1 LRFDN
6 KTPLNKFGGVFIFD
20 ETENMTPKKLFNFFA
35 IAEAFTWT
43 ALIVA
48 IILRATGAVDPG
60 VSTIVGGLHGAV
72 FLGYGVSAALVGV
85 NQRWAVLA
93 IIGGIFLAIVPYA
106 TIPFERNR
114 NRDGRLDGGWRTS
127 ATSDARDASWF
138 DRLFRW
144 FISRPMLLIVTMA
157 AIVVGI
163 FSLLLWLGPP
173 DQWGK

>member
-1 LRFDN
+1 
-6 KTPLNKFGGVFIFD
+6 
-20 ETENMTPKKLFNFFA
+20 MTPKRLFNFFA
-35 IAEAFTWT
+35 IAEALTWT

-48 IILRATGAVDPG
+48 IILRATGVVDPG

-114 NRDGRLDGGWRTS
+114 NRDGRLDGGWRTNAS
-127 ATSDARDASWF
+127 SDARDASWF

-144 FISRPMLLIVTMA
+144 FISRPILLIVTMA
-157 AIVVGI
+157 AIVVGV
-163 FSLLLWLGPP
+163 FSFLLWLGPP